1 VLLGGEELRLT
12 SPRDA
17 IRAGIAMLPESR
29 KLQGLHLR
37 ASLQENI
44 ALPHLSSLSR
54 AGVLSKRTEN
64 RRTLG
69 ALDRFG
75 VNLSK
80 AGHPAE
86 SLSGG
91 NQQRLL
97 FAKWLL
103 EQPRLLII
111 DEPTR
116 GVDVGGKRAIYEL
129 ITELAAQGLPVLLIS
144 SELEEIVGLA
154 HRVLVMRSGRLT
166 AEITEADVNESVVL
180 SAVFGRVEGE
190 PAA

>member
-1 VLLGGEELRLT
+1 VVSRREE
-12 SPRDA
+12 
-17 IRAGIAMLPESR
+17 E
-29 KLQGLHLR
+29 
-37 ASLQENI
+37 
-44 ALPHLSSLSR
+44 
-54 AGVLSKRTEN
+54 
-64 RRTLG
+64 RRTLS
-69 ALDRFG
+69 ALERFG

-80 AGHPAE
+80 ARHPAE

-129 ITELAAQGLPVLLIS
+129 ISELAAQGLPVLLIS
-144 SELEEIVGLA
+144 SELDEIVGLA
-154 HRVLVMRSGRLT
+154 HRVLVMRSGRLF
-166 AEITEADVNESVVL
+166 AEITGSDVNESMVL